1 MKAVPISNDGTV
13 DMEHGMMAG
22 PLARVSARTYRAPMD
37 APLGQRSAPDET
49 GLIAA
54 LRAEEAWAYEHV
66 MREHGRR
73 LLPVARRILGSDS
86 DAEDAFQDA
95 MLSAFRSMNRFD
107 GRSKFGTWLH
117 RIVVNSSLMKLR
129 SRRRRPERPIDDLLP
144 RFADDGHRID
154 TGPLWT
160 TPPSDAIEQR
170 EVRDAVLRRIEELP
184 VDSRNVL
191 VLRDIEGV
199 DTSEAARQLGISPGA
214 VKTRLHRA
222 RQALRT
228 LLEQEFRP

>member
-1 MKAVPISNDGTV
+1 
-13 DMEHGMMAG
+13 
-22 PLARVSARTYRAPMD
+22 MD
-37 APLGQRSAPDET
+37 ALPGQRSAPDET
-49 GLIAA
+49 KLVAA
-54 LRAEEAWAYEHV
+54 MRAGEPWAYEHV

-95 MLSAFRSMNRFD
+95 MLSAFRSIERFD
-107 GRSKFGTWLH
+107 ERARLGTWLH
-117 RIVVNSSLMKLR
+117 RIVVNSALMKLR
-129 SRRRRPERPIDDLLP
+129 SRRRRPERSIDDLLP
-144 RFADDGHRID
+144 RFADDGHRLD
-154 TGPLWT
+154 AGPVWT
-160 TPPSDAIEQR
+160 TPPSDELEQR

-199 DTSEAARQLGISPGA
+199 DTTEAARQLGISTGA